1 MKAISYTVY
10 HCTLEVQY
18 TALMDEAAALGVL
31 IGERVRSER
40 KRRTW
45 TLDELAQRSGVSRRM
60 LVTIEQGGTNP
71 SIATLLRLS
80 DALGVGLP
88 ALVAPGPT
96 TSVTVNRKAD
106 RKALWSSEAGGAAYL
121 TAGTAAPEVLELW
134 DWHLGPGDEYRGEA
148 HTPGTR
154 ELLSVLKGT
163 VRLTVAGQSW
173 DLRTGDAAS
182 FAGDVPHAY
191 ANPGA
196 AGARFALTVYEP
208 PGRGAEQ

>member
-1 MKAISYTVY
+1 MD
-10 HCTLEVQY
+10 
-18 TALMDEAAALGVL
+18 DEAAALGSL
-31 IGERVRSER
+31 IGERVRLER
-40 KRRTW
+40 KRRSW
-45 TLDELAQRSGVSRRM
+45 TLDQLAQRSGVSRRM
-60 LVTIEQGGTNP
+60 LVTIEQGATNP

-88 ALVAPGPT
+88 ALVAPGPPS
-96 TSVTVNRKAD
+96 SVTITRKAE
-106 RKALWSSEAGGAAYL
+106 RAALWTSPAGGAAYL
-121 TAGTAAPEVLELW
+121 AAGTEPPEVVELW
-134 DWHLGPGDEYRGEA
+134 DWLLGPGDEHRSEA
-148 HTPGTR
+148 HSAGTR
-154 ELLSVLKGT
+154 ELMTVLKGT
-163 VRLTVAGQSW
+163 VRLTVGEQTW

>member
-1 MKAISYTVY
+1 
-10 HCTLEVQY
+10 
-18 TALMDEAAALGVL
+18 MDEAASLGVL

-45 TLDELAQRSGVSRRM
+45 TLDQLAQRSGVSRRM

-96 TSVTVNRKAD
+96 SSVTINRKAD
-106 RKALWSSEAGGAAYL
+106 RKTLWNSEAGGAAYL

-134 DWHLGPGDEYRGEA
+134 DWHLGPGDDYRGEA
-148 HTPGTR
+148 HSPGTR

-163 VRLTVAGQSW
+163 VRLTVAGESW
-173 DLRTGDAAS
+173 DLRVGDAAS
-182 FAGDVPHAY
+182 FIGDVPHGY
-191 ANPGA
+191 ANPGTSP
-196 AGARFALTVYEP
+196 ARFALTVFEP
-208 PGRGAEQ
+208 PRTGAER

>member
-1 MKAISYTVY
+1 
-10 HCTLEVQY
+10 
-18 TALMDEAAALGVL
+18 MDEAASLGVL

-45 TLDELAQRSGVSRRM
+45 TLDQLAQRSGVSRRM

-96 TSVTVNRKAD
+96 SSVTINRKAD
-106 RKALWSSEAGGAAYL
+106 RKTLWNSEAGGAAYL

-134 DWHLGPGDEYRGEA
+134 DWHLGPGDDYSGEA
-148 HTPGTR
+148 HSPGTR

-163 VRLTVAGQSW
+163 VRLTVAGESW
-173 DLRTGDAAS
+173 DLRVGDAAS
-182 FAGDVPHAY
+182 FTGDVPHSY
-191 ANPGA
+191 ANPGTST
-196 AGARFALTVYEP
+196 ARFALTVFEP
-208 PGRGAEQ
+208 PRTGAER